1 MDRYSGMAVFVKVVE
16 TSSFA
21 ATARHLGMSPA
32 MVSRHIQLL
41 EERLGAR
48 LLNRTTRRVSPTEV
62 GQIYY
67 ERCLRILSE
76 LEEADRAASESQSVP
91 RGRLRVT
98 APMTL
103 GTRHLAP
110 IIADY
115 LRQYPE
121 VAIDLSL
128 DDRCVDLLEEGFDLA
143 IRVGALAD
151 SSLIAR
157 RLTSAEMALCASP
170 DYLKRHGIPQTPR
183 DLEQHNC
190 LAYAYS
196 RSRNEWRF
204 IGPSGREEIIPVS
217 GRFLANSG
225 DALRI
230 VAREGIGII
239 LAPQFVIEE
248 EMKSGHLVRVLP
260 EYRAAAIPVHAL
272 YPHSRYLSAKTRT
285 FIDFLVTSFSRSSP
299 AEPAGADQYEPT
311 PQAPKL
317 RVVSSNAS

>member
-21 ATARHLGMSPA
+21 ATARYLGMSPA

-48 LLNRTTRRVSPTEV
+48 LLNRTTRRVSLTEV
-62 GQIYY
+62 GQIYH

-76 LEEADRAASESQSVP
+76 LEEADRAASELQSVP

-98 APMTL
+98 APMTF
-103 GTRHLAP
+103 GTRNLAP

-115 LRQYPE
+115 LHQYPE
-121 VAIDLSL
+121 VSIDLSL
-128 DDRCVDLLEEGFDLA
+128 DDRCVDLVEEGFDLA
-143 IRVGALAD
+143 IRVGVLAD

-157 RLTSAEMALCASP
+157 RLTLAEMVLCASP
-170 DYLKRHGIPQTPR
+170 AYVERHGVPKTPR

-204 IGPSGREEIIPVS
+204 IGPDGTEEIIPVS
-217 GRFLANSG
+217 GRFLANNG

-230 VAREGIGII
+230 VARQAIGITM
-239 LAPQFVIEE
+239 APKFIVEE
-248 EMKSGHLVRVLP
+248 EMKAGHLVRLLP
-260 EYRAAAIPVHAL
+260 EYRTSAFPVHAV
-272 YPHSRYLSAKTRT
+272 YPHSRFLSAKART
-285 FIDFLVTSFSRSSP
+285 FIDFLVSSFSRSSP
-299 AEPAGADQYEPT
+299 PEPEVADQP
-311 PQAPKL
+311 AARKL
-317 RVVSSNAS
+317 RVVGSSAS

>member
-32 MVSRHIQLL
+32 MVSRHVQLL

-76 LEEADRAASESQSVP
+76 LEEADRAASELQSVP

-115 LRQYPE
+115 LHHYPE

-143 IRVGALAD
+143 IRIGALAD

-157 RLTSAEMALCASP
+157 RLTSAEMVLCASP
-170 DYLKRHGIPQTPR
+170 DYLKRHGPPQTAR

-196 RSRNEWRF
+196 RSRNEWRI
-204 IGPSGREEIIPVS
+204 IGPSGTEEIIPVS
-217 GRFLANSG
+217 GRFLANNG

-248 EMKSGHLVRVLP
+248 EMKAGHLVQVLP
-260 EYRAAAIPVHAL
+260 GYRAVAMPVHAV
-272 YPHSRYLSAKTRT
+272 YPHSRYLSAKART
-285 FIDFLVTSFSRSSP
+285 FIDFLVASFSRSSQT
-299 AEPAGADQYEPT
+299 EPQGADPHEPT
-311 PQAPKL
+311 PQPPKL
-317 RVVSSNAS
+317 RVVSSSAS

>member
-1 MDRYSGMAVFVKVVE
+1 MAVFVKVVE

-21 ATARHLGMSPA
+21 ATARYLGMSPA

-48 LLNRTTRRVSPTEV
+48 LLNRTTRRVSLTEV
-62 GQIYY
+62 GQIYH

-76 LEEADRAASESQSVP
+76 LEEADRAASELQSVP

-98 APMTL
+98 APMTF
-103 GTRHLAP
+103 GIRHLAP

-115 LRQYPE
+115 LRLYPE

-157 RLTSAEMALCASP
+157 RLTLAEMVLCASP
-170 DYLKRHGIPQTPR
+170 DYLKQHGIPKTPR

-204 IGPSGREEIIPVS
+204 IGPSGTEETIPVS
-217 GRFLANSG
+217 GRFVANNG

-230 VAREGIGII
+230 IAREAIGII
-239 LAPQFVIEE
+239 VAPQFVVEE
-248 EMKSGHLVRVLP
+248 EMKAGHLVRLLP
-260 EYRAAAIPVHAL
+260 EYRTVAFPVHAV
-272 YPHSRYLSAKTRT
+272 YPHSRYLSAKART
-285 FIDFLVTSFSRSSP
+285 FIDFLVSSFNRSSP
-299 AEPAGADQYEPT
+299 AEPETADQHEPT
-311 PQAPKL
+311 PQVPKL
-317 RVVSSNAS
+317 RVVSSNGF

>member
-62 GQIYY
+62 GQIYH

-76 LEEADRAASESQSVP
+76 LEEADRAASELQSVP

-98 APMTL
+98 APMTF
-103 GTRHLAP
+103 GIRHLAP
-110 IIADY
+110 MMADY
-115 LRQYPE
+115 LRIYPE

-143 IRVGALAD
+143 IRVGTLAD

-157 RLTSAEMALCASP
+157 RLTLAEMVLCASP
-170 DYLKRHGIPQTPR
+170 DYLKQHGVPKTPR
-183 DLEQHNC
+183 DLEHHNC
-190 LAYAYS
+190 LAYAFSHS
-196 RSRNEWRF
+196 RTEWRF
-204 IGPSGREEIIPVS
+204 IGPGGTEETIPVS
-217 GRFLANSG
+217 GRFVANNG

-230 VAREGIGII
+230 IAREAIGVTV
-239 LAPQFVIEE
+239 APRFVVEE
-248 EMKSGHLVRVLP
+248 EMKAGHLVRLLP
-260 EYRAAAIPVHAL
+260 EYRTAAFPVHAV
-272 YPHSRYLSAKTRT
+272 YPHSRYLSAKART
-285 FIDFLVTSFSRSSP
+285 FVDFLVSSFSRSSP
-299 AEPAGADQYEPT
+299 DEPEPAEQHAPN
-311 PQAPKL
+311 PQAPQL
-317 RVVSSNAS
+317 RVVGANGS